1 LACGSLLPQSR
12 ALRAGKAAA
21 RCAPADSHNVAMYK
35 RRWICTIP
43 PMHLSRLPL
52 LAAGLLAACAG
63 DNHVTTQSPREPARY
78 APPTSAGAEVNRP
91 NRNGGKFAVGR
102 VYLIT
107 RLQTADQPRGEW
119 RAQGDTIR
127 ENGSEIQFIELGS
140 GKLINFTAP
149 HQITP
154 MDSRTD
160 RASTSGI
167 DSSGTSQAPSPN
179 LYP

>member
-1 LACGSLLPQSR
+1 MKSSC
-12 ALRAGKAAA
+12 
-21 RCAPADSHNVAMYK
+21 
-35 RRWICTIP
+35 
-43 PMHLSRLPL
+43 LPL

-63 DNHVTTQSPREPARY
+63 DNHVTRQSGRESAR
-78 APPTSAGAEVNRP
+78 SAGGSTAGEEVNRP
-91 NRNGGKFAVGR
+91 NRGPGKFAVGR

-107 RLQTADQPRGEW
+107 RLETADQPRGEW

-127 ENGSEIQFIELGS
+127 ENGSEIQFVELGS

-154 MDSRTD
+154 MDSKVD
-160 RASTSGI
+160 RASTQGLDASG
-167 DSSGTSQAPSPN
+167 SGNAPSPN

>member
-1 LACGSLLPQSR
+1 M
-12 ALRAGKAAA
+12 K
-21 RCAPADSHNVAMYK
+21 
-35 RRWICTIP
+35 
-43 PMHLSRLPL
+43 LSRLSL
-52 LAAGLLAACAG
+52 LAAGLLVACAG
-63 DNHVTTQSPREPARY
+63 DNHVTTQSPREPTRY
-78 APPTSAGAEVNRP
+78 AAPGTAGAEVNKP

-107 RLQTADQPRGEW
+107 RLETADQPRGEW

-154 MDSRTD
+154 MDSRVD
-160 RASTSGI
+160 RAATTGI
-167 DSSGTSQAPSPN
+167 DSSGTGHAPSPN

>member
-1 LACGSLLPQSR
+1 M
-12 ALRAGKAAA
+12 
-21 RCAPADSHNVAMYK
+21 NF
-35 RRWICTIP
+35 
-43 PMHLSRLPL
+43 SRLPL

-63 DNHVTTQSPREPARY
+63 DNHVTSQSPREPARY
-78 APPTSAGAEVNRP
+78 APPTTAAGEVNKL

-107 RLQTADQPRGEW
+107 RLETADQPRGEW

-127 ENGSEIQFIELGS
+127 ENGSEIQFVELGS

-154 MDSRTD
+154 MDSHVD
-160 RASTSGI
+160 RAATSGGV
-167 DSSGTSQAPSPN
+167 DAAGNSRGASPN

>member
-1 LACGSLLPQSR
+1 
-12 ALRAGKAAA
+12 
-21 RCAPADSHNVAMYK
+21 MYK
-35 RRWICTIP
+35 RVRICTIR
-43 PMHLSRLPL
+43 PMKFSRLPL
-52 LAAGLLAACAG
+52 LAAVLLAACAG
-63 DNHVTTQSPREPARY
+63 DNHVTTQSGREPTRSAGG
-78 APPTSAGAEVNRP
+78 TTAGAEVTRP
-91 NRNGGKFAVGR
+91 NRGAGKFAVGR

-107 RLQTADQPRGEW
+107 RLETADQPRGEW

-127 ENGSEIQFIELGS
+127 ENGSEIQFVELGS

-167 DSSGTSQAPSPN
+167 DAAGSGNAPSPN

>member
-1 LACGSLLPQSR
+1 M
-12 ALRAGKAAA
+12 
-21 RCAPADSHNVAMYK
+21 N
-35 RRWICTIP
+35 
-43 PMHLSRLPL
+43 LSRLPL
-52 LAAGLLAACAG
+52 LAAGLLVACAG
-63 DNHVTTQSPREPARY
+63 DNHVTRQSPRESTR
-78 APPTSAGAEVNRP
+78 SAGGTTAGADVNRP
-91 NRNGGKFAVGR
+91 NRGLGRFAAGR

-107 RLQTADQPRGEW
+107 RLQTVDQPRGEW

-154 MDSRTD
+154 MDSRVD
-160 RASTSGI
+160 RASTGGVDSAGSG
-167 DSSGTSQAPSPN
+167 QAPSPN

>member
-1 LACGSLLPQSR
+1 M
-12 ALRAGKAAA
+12 K
-21 RCAPADSHNVAMYK
+21 
-35 RRWICTIP
+35 
-43 PMHLSRLPL
+43 LSRLLL

-63 DNHVTTQSPREPARY
+63 DNHVTTQSPRESTR
-78 APPTSAGAEVNRP
+78 SAGPAAASTT
-91 NRNGGKFAVGR
+91 GKYAVGR

-107 RLQTADQPRGEW
+107 RLETADQPRGEW

-127 ENGSEIQFIELGS
+127 ENGSEIQFVELGS

-154 MDSRTD
+154 MDSHVD
-160 RASTSGI
+160 RASAAGI
-167 DSSGTSQAPSPN
+167 DPSGAARGPSSN